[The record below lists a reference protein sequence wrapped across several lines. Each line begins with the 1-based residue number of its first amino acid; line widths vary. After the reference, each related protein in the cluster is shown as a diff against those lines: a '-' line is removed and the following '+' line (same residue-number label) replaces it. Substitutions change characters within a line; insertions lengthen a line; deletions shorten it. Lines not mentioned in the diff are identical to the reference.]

1 MQRKHLTDSII
12 IQDKNSQQIKDRRKI
27 PQPSKGHYG
36 NSVANMMFSAER
48 REAFPQRLETREESA
63 ISPLSFSAMRRKR
76 KERMRIG
83 KEEIHLSL
91 FADTIIY
98 KNTPRTSKA
107 RTHDQHI
114 ESIVL
119 LCNSNE

>member
-1 MQRKHLTDSII
+1 
-12 IQDKNSQQIKDRRKI
+12 
-27 PQPSKGHYG
+27 
-36 NSVANMMFSAER
+36 MFSAER

-76 KERMRIG
+76 KERMHTG

-91 FADTIIY
+91 FADTVIY